1 VIPPDSLDGVDDLIA
16 AMASLTGSSADPEV
30 LGGDRG
36 DVVVVRVG
44 DVVAKAHPAD
54 VDVEAL
60 RQRVEIAAAHPELL
74 LPPLKPLQFVDD
86 RPVTVWPY
94 GTPVSQE
101 DPDGAPWE
109 ESAALLARLH
119 ALPVQGP
126 VAGTPDR
133 IVRAIQALPPDLPHA
148 DVVLRAYEALPPLD
162 MSGRAL
168 IHGDWHLG
176 QLVHRGAWRLIDVD
190 DLGVGDPV
198 WDLARPAALFAAGVL
213 PADLWARFLNTY
225 RETGGVAVTT
235 SEWDVLNIPAQAYV
249 VQMAARALMSGLQA
263 VEPLVEACRRIVTT
277 QDNGD
282 RG

>member
-1 VIPPDSLDGVDDLIA
+1 MSVDDLIA

-44 DVVAKAHPAD
+44 DVVAKAHPSDTD
-54 VDVEAL
+54 VAAL
-60 RQRVEIAAAHPELL
+60 RQRLEIAAAHPELM

-94 GTPVSQE
+94 GTPVSKA
-101 DPDGAPWE
+101 DPDAAPWE

-119 ALPVQGP
+119 SLPAQGP
-126 VAGTPDR
+126 VAGAPER
-133 IVRAIQALPPDLPHA
+133 IVRAIKALPPTLPHA
-148 DVVLRAYEALPPLD
+148 DVVLRAFEVLPPLD
-162 MSGRAL
+162 MSTKAL

-190 DLGVGDPV
+190 DVGVGDPV
-198 WDLARPAALFAAGVL
+198 WDLARPAALFAAGIL
-213 PADLWARFLNTY
+213 PGDLWARFLNTY
-225 RETGGVAVTT
+225 RETGGVALPT
-235 SEWDVLNIPAQAYV
+235 SEWEALNIPAQAYV
-249 VQMAARALMSGLQA
+249 VQMAARALVTGLQA
-263 VEPLVEACRRIVTT
+263 VEPLVEACRRITAT
-277 QDNGD
+277 HGNGD

>member
-1 VIPPDSLDGVDDLIA
+1 MDDLIA

-44 DVVAKAHPAD
+44 DVVAKAMPAD
-54 VDVEAL
+54 TDVEAL
-60 RQRVEIAAAHPELL
+60 EQRLEIAAAHPELFV
-74 LPPLKPLQFVDD
+74 PPLAPLQFVDD

-94 GTPVSQE
+94 GTPVSQ
-101 DPDGAPWE
+101 DDADAAPWE
-109 ESAALLARLH
+109 ESAALLAKLH
-119 ALPVQGP
+119 SLPVPVRGP
-126 VAGTPDR
+126 VAGAPER
-133 IVRAIQALPPDLPHA
+133 IVRAIRALPPELPYA
-148 DVVLRAYEALPPLD
+148 DVVLRAYEVLPSLD
-162 MSGRAL
+162 LSGRAL

-176 QLVHRGAWRLIDVD
+176 QLVHRGGWRLIDVD

-213 PADLWARFLNTY
+213 PDDLWARFLNTY
-225 RETGGVAVTT
+225 RETGGVALTT

-249 VQMAARALMSGLQA
+249 VQMAARALVTGLQA

-277 QDNGD
+277 HESSD

>member
-1 VIPPDSLDGVDDLIA
+1 MDDLIA
-16 AMASLTGSSADPEV
+16 AMASLTGSAAAPEV

-44 DVVAKAHPAD
+44 DVVAKALPAD
-54 VDVEAL
+54 TDVVAL
-60 RQRVEIAAAHPELL
+60 RQRLETAGAHPELFV
-74 LPPLKPLQFVDD
+74 PPLGLHFVDD

-94 GTPVSQE
+94 GTPVSQD

-109 ESAALLARLH
+109 ESAALLAKLH

-126 VAGTPDR
+126 VAGAPER
-133 IVRAIQALPPDLPHA
+133 IVRAIRALPPDLPHA
-148 DVVLRAYEALPPLD
+148 DVVLRAYEVLPSLD
-162 MSGRAL
+162 LNGRAL

-176 QLVHRGAWRLIDVD
+176 QLVHTGSWRLIDVD

-198 WDLARPAALFAAGVL
+198 WDLARPAALFAAGIL
-213 PADLWARFLNTY
+213 PGDLWARFLGAY
-225 RETGGVAVTT
+225 RETGGVALTT

-249 VQMAARALMSGLQA
+249 VQMAARALVSGLQA
-263 VEPLVEACRRIVTT
+263 VEPLIEACRRIVTT
-277 QDNGD
+277 HGTDH

>member
-1 VIPPDSLDGVDDLIA
+1 MDDLIA
-16 AMASLTGSSADPEV
+16 AIASLTGSSADPEV

-44 DVVAKAHPAD
+44 DVVAKALPAD
-54 VDVEAL
+54 TDVEAL
-60 RQRVEIAAAHPELL
+60 EQRLEIAAAHPELM
-74 LPPLKPLQFVDD
+74 LPPLQPLRFVDD

-101 DPDGAPWE
+101 DPDAAPWE
-109 ESAALLARLH
+109 ESAVLLAKLH
-119 ALPVQGP
+119 ALPVRGP
-126 VAGTPDR
+126 VAGAPER
-133 IVRAIQALPPDLPHA
+133 IVRAIRALPPELPHA
-148 DVVLRAYEALPPLD
+148 DVVLRAFEVLPPLD
-162 MSGRAL
+162 MSRKTL

-198 WDLARPAALFAAGVL
+198 WDLARPAALFAAGIL
-213 PADLWARFLNTY
+213 PGDLWARFLNAY

-235 SEWDVLNIPAQAYV
+235 SEWDALNIPAQAYV
-249 VQMAARALMSGLQA
+249 VQMAARALVTGLQA
-263 VEPLVEACRRIVTT
+263 VEPLVDACRRIIATH
-277 QDNGD
+277 DNGD

>member
-1 VIPPDSLDGVDDLIA
+1 VRVDDLIA
-16 AMASLTGSSADPEV
+16 AMASLTGSSADPVV

-44 DVVAKAHPAD
+44 DVVAKAYPAD
-54 VDVEAL
+54 TDVEAL
-60 RQRVEIAAAHPELL
+60 RQRVEIAAAHPELM
-74 LPPLKPLQFVDD
+74 LPPLRPVQFVDD

-94 GTPVSQE
+94 GTPVNPE

-109 ESAALLARLH
+109 ESARLLAKLH
-119 ALPVQGP
+119 ALPAQGP
-126 VAGTPDR
+126 VAGAPER
-133 IVRAIQALPPDLPHA
+133 IVRAIRALPPDLPHA
-148 DVVLRAYEALPPLD
+148 DVVLAAFEVLPPLHP
-162 MSGRAL
+162 SGRAL

-176 QLVHRGAWRLIDVD
+176 QLVHRGTWRLIDVD

-198 WDLARPAALFAAGVL
+198 WDLARPAALFAAGVM
-213 PADLWARFLNTY
+213 PDDLWARFLNTY
-225 RETGGVAVTT
+225 RETGGVALTT

-249 VQMAARALMSGLQA
+249 VQMAARALVTGLQA
-263 VEPLVEACRRIVTT
+263 VEPLVDACRRIIAT

>member
-1 VIPPDSLDGVDDLIA
+1 MDDLIA

-30 LGGDRG
+30 LAGDRG

-54 VDVEAL
+54 TDVEAL

-74 LPPLKPLQFVDD
+74 LPPLKPVQFVED

-94 GTPVSQE
+94 GTPVSQA
-101 DPDGAPWE
+101 DPDAAPWE
-109 ESAALLARLH
+109 ESAQLLARLH

-126 VAGTPDR
+126 VAGAPER
-133 IVRAIQALPPDLPHA
+133 IVRAIEALPPDLPHA
-148 DVVLRAYEALPPLD
+148 DVVLAAFDALPPLTT
-162 MSGRAL
+162 SGKAL

-198 WDLARPAALFAAGVL
+198 WDLARPAALFAAGIL
-213 PADLWARFLNTY
+213 PGDLWARFLWTY

-235 SEWDVLNIPAQAYV
+235 SEWDALNIPAQAYV
-249 VQMAARALMSGLQA
+249 VQMAARALVTGLQA
-263 VEPLVEACRRIVTT
+263 VEPLVEACRRIVATHG
-277 QDNGD
+277 NGD

>member
-1 VIPPDSLDGVDDLIA
+1 MRVDDLIA
-16 AMASLTGSSADPEV
+16 AMASLTGSSAAPEV

-44 DVVAKAHPAD
+44 DVVAKALPAD
-54 VDVEAL
+54 TDVAAL
-60 RQRVEIAAAHPELL
+60 TQRLEIAAAHPELFV
-74 LPPLKPLQFVDD
+74 PPLKSLQFVDD
-86 RPVTVWPY
+86 RPVTMWPY
-94 GTPVSQE
+94 GTPVSQA
-101 DPDGAPWE
+101 DPDAAPWE

-126 VAGTPDR
+126 VAGAPER
-133 IVRAIQALPPDLPHA
+133 IVRAIRALPPELPHA
-148 DVVLRAYEALPPLD
+148 DVVLRAYEVLPPLD
-162 MSGRAL
+162 MNGRAL

-176 QLVHRGAWRLIDVD
+176 QLVHLGSWRLIDVD

-198 WDLARPAALFAAGVL
+198 WDLARPAALFAAGIL
-213 PADLWARFLNTY
+213 PGDLWARFLNAY
-225 RETGGVAVTT
+225 RETGGVALTT

-249 VQMAARALMSGLQA
+249 VQMAARALVTGLQA

-277 QDNGD
+277 HENGD

>member
-1 VIPPDSLDGVDDLIA
+1 MDDLIA
-16 AMASLTGSSADPEV
+16 AMASLTGSSAAPEL

-54 VDVEAL
+54 ADVEAL
-60 RQRVEIAAAHPELL
+60 RRRVEIAAAHPDLL

-94 GTPVSQE
+94 GTPVSQD

-109 ESAALLARLH
+109 ESARLLAKLH
-119 ALPVQGP
+119 ALPARGP
-126 VAGTPDR
+126 AAGTPER
-133 IVRAIQALPPDLPHA
+133 IVRAIHALPPDLPDA
-148 DVVLRAYEALPPLD
+148 DVVLAAYAVLPPLTA
-162 MSGRAL
+162 GGTAL

-198 WDLARPAALFAAGVL
+198 WDLARPAALFAAGIL
-213 PADLWARFLNTY
+213 PPDLWARFLGAY
-225 RETGGVAVTT
+225 RETGGIAVTT

-249 VQMAARALMSGLQA
+249 VQMAARALVTGLQA
-263 VEPLVEACRRIVTT
+263 VEPLVAACRRIVSAH
-277 QDNGD
+277 GD
-282 RG
+282 GERG

>member
-1 VIPPDSLDGVDDLIA
+1 MDDLIA
-16 AMASLTGSSADPEV
+16 AMASLTGSPADPEV

-44 DVVAKAHPAD
+44 DVVAKALPAD
-54 VDVEAL
+54 TDIEAL
-60 RQRVEIAAAHPELL
+60 RQRLDIAAAHPELM
-74 LPPLKPLQFVDD
+74 LPPLMPLQFVDD

-94 GTPVSQE
+94 GTPVSQA
-101 DPDGAPWE
+101 DPDAAPWE
-109 ESAALLARLH
+109 ESAALLAKLH
-119 ALPVQGP
+119 VLPAQGP
-126 VAGTPDR
+126 VAGAPER
-133 IVRAIQALPPDLPHA
+133 IVRAIKALPPELPHA
-148 DVVLRAYEALPPLD
+148 DVVLRAFEVLPPLG
-162 MSGRAL
+162 MSAKAL

-213 PADLWARFLNTY
+213 PADLWARFLNAY
-225 RETGGVAVTT
+225 REAGGVALPT
-235 SEWDVLNIPAQAYV
+235 SEWEALNIPAQAYV

-263 VEPLVEACRRIVTT
+263 VEPLVEACRRIVATYESS
-277 QDNGD
+277 D

>member
-1 VIPPDSLDGVDDLIA
+1 
-16 AMASLTGSSADPEV
+16 MASVTGASGDPEV

-54 VDVEAL
+54 TDVEAL
-60 RQRVEIAAAHPELL
+60 GQRLEIAAAHPELL
-74 LPPLKPLQFVDD
+74 LPPLRPLQFVDD

-94 GTPVSQE
+94 GTPVSQA
-101 DPDGAPWE
+101 DPDAAPWE
-109 ESAALLARLH
+109 ESAQLLAELH
-119 ALPVQGP
+119 AVPVRGP
-126 VAGTPDR
+126 VAGSPER
-133 IVRAIQALPPDLPHA
+133 IVRAIRALPPELPHA
-148 DVVLRAYEALPPLD
+148 DVVLRAFEVLPPLD
-162 MSGRAL
+162 TSPRRAL

-213 PADLWARFLNTY
+213 PGDLWARFLNAY
-225 RETGGVAVTT
+225 REAGGVALPT
-235 SEWDVLNIPAQAYV
+235 SEWEALNIPAQAYV
-249 VQMAARALMSGLQA
+249 VQMTARALVTGLQA
-263 VEPLVEACRRIVTT
+263 VEPLVEACRRIFATHEH
-277 QDNGD
+277 GD

>member
-1 VIPPDSLDGVDDLIA
+1 MDDLIA

-126 VAGTPDR
+126 AAGTPDR

-176 QLVHRGAWRLIDVD
+176 QLVRRGAWRLIDVD

>member
-1 VIPPDSLDGVDDLIA
+1 MSVDDLIA

-54 VDVEAL
+54 TDVEAL
-60 RQRVEIAAAHPELL
+60 RQRVEIAAAHPELM
-74 LPPLKPLQFVDD
+74 LPPLKPVQFVDD

-94 GTPVSQE
+94 GTPVSQA
-101 DPDGAPWE
+101 DPDAAPWE

-119 ALPVQGP
+119 SLPAQGP
-126 VAGTPDR
+126 VAGAPER
-133 IVRAIQALPPDLPHA
+133 IVRAIKALPPTLPHA
-148 DVVLRAYEALPPLD
+148 DVVLRAFEVLPPLD
-162 MSGRAL
+162 MSTKAL

-190 DLGVGDPV
+190 DVGVGDPV
-198 WDLARPAALFAAGVL
+198 WDLARPAALFAAGIL
-213 PADLWARFLNTY
+213 PDDLWARFLNTY
-225 RETGGVAVTT
+225 RETGGVALPT
-235 SEWDVLNIPAQAYV
+235 SEWEALNIPAQAYV
-249 VQMAARALMSGLQA
+249 VQMAARALVTGLQA
-263 VEPLVEACRRIVTT
+263 VEPLVDACRRIIATH
-277 QDNGD
+277 DSGD

>member
-1 VIPPDSLDGVDDLIA
+1 MRVDDLIA
-16 AMASLTGSSADPEV
+16 AMASLTGSSAAPEV

-54 VDVEAL
+54 ADVEAL

-94 GTPVSQE
+94 GTPVSQ
-101 DPDGAPWE
+101 DDADGAPWE
-109 ESAALLARLH
+109 ESAQLLAKLH
-119 ALPVQGP
+119 ALPARGP
-126 VAGTPDR
+126 VSGAPER
-133 IVRAIQALPPDLPHA
+133 IVRAIRALPPDRPHA
-148 DVVLRAYEALPPLD
+148 DVVLAAYATLPPLTAGG
-162 MSGRAL
+162 SCL

-198 WDLARPAALFAAGVL
+198 WDLARPAALFAAGIL
-213 PADLWARFLNTY
+213 PPDLWARFLGAY
-225 RETGGVAVTT
+225 RETGGTAVTT
-235 SEWDVLNIPAQAYV
+235 SEWDALNIPAQAYV
-249 VQMAARALMSGLQA
+249 VQMAARALVTGLQA
-263 VEPLVEACRRIVTT
+263 VEPLVEACRRIVSTH
-277 QDNGD
+277 GGSE

>member
-1 VIPPDSLDGVDDLIA
+1 MDDLIA

-54 VDVEAL
+54 TDAEAL
-60 RQRVEIAAAHPELL
+60 RQRLEIAAAHPDLM
-74 LPPLKPLQFVDD
+74 LPPLKPLQFVED

-94 GTPVSQE
+94 GTPVSQA
-101 DPDGAPWE
+101 DPDAAPWE
-109 ESAALLARLH
+109 ESAALLAKLH
-119 ALPVQGP
+119 ALPAQGP
-126 VAGTPDR
+126 VAGAPER
-133 IVRAIQALPPDLPHA
+133 IVRAIRALPPELPHA
-148 DVVLRAYEALPPLD
+148 DVVLAAFAVLPPLD
-162 MSGRAL
+162 VSAKAL

-213 PADLWARFLNTY
+213 PGDLWARFLDTY
-225 RETGGVAVTT
+225 RETGGVALTT

-249 VQMAARALMSGLQA
+249 VQMAARALVTGLQA
-263 VEPLVEACRRIVTT
+263 VEPLVDACRRIISTH
-277 QDNGD
+277 DRGD

>member
-1 VIPPDSLDGVDDLIA
+1 MRVDDLIA

-54 VDVEAL
+54 TDVEAL
-60 RQRVEIAAAHPELL
+60 RQRVEIAAAHPELM
-74 LPPLKPLQFVDD
+74 LPPLQPVRFVED

-94 GTPVSQE
+94 GTPVSPA

-109 ESAALLARLH
+109 ESAQLLAKLH
-119 ALPVQGP
+119 ALPAQGP
-126 VAGTPDR
+126 AAGAPER
-133 IVRAIQALPPDLPHA
+133 IVRAIRALPPDLPHA
-148 DVVLRAYEALPPLD
+148 DVVLAAFNVLPPLELN
-162 MSGRAL
+162 GRTL

-213 PADLWARFLNTY
+213 PGDLWARFLDAY
-225 RETGGVAVTT
+225 RETGGVALTT

-249 VQMAARALMSGLQA
+249 VQMAARALVTGLQA
-263 VEPLVEACRRIVTT
+263 VEPLVDACRRIIAT

>member
-1 VIPPDSLDGVDDLIA
+1 MDDLIA

-44 DVVAKAHPAD
+44 DVVAKAYPAD
-54 VDVEAL
+54 TDVEAL
-60 RQRVEIAAAHPELL
+60 RQRVEIAAAHPDLL
-74 LPPLKPLQFVDD
+74 LPPSMPLQFVDD

-94 GTPVSQE
+94 GTPVSQS

-109 ESAALLARLH
+109 ESAQLLAKLH

-126 VAGTPDR
+126 TAGAPER
-133 IVRAIQALPPDLPHA
+133 VVRAIRALPPELPHA
-148 DVVLRAYEALPPLD
+148 DVVLAAFEVLPPLGV
-162 MSGRAL
+162 SAKAL

-198 WDLARPAALFAAGVL
+198 WDLARPAALFAAGIL
-213 PADLWARFLNTY
+213 PDDLWARFLNTY
-225 RETGGVAVTT
+225 RETGGVALPT
-235 SEWDVLNIPAQAYV
+235 SEWEALNIPAQAYV
-249 VQMAARALMSGLQA
+249 VQMAARALVTGLQA
-263 VEPLVEACRRIVTT
+263 VEPLVEACRRIVAAHELH
-277 QDNGD
+277 D

>member
-1 VIPPDSLDGVDDLIA
+1 MRVDDLIA

-44 DVVAKAHPAD
+44 DMVAKAHPAD
-54 VDVEAL
+54 VDVDAL

-86 RPVTVWPY
+86 RPVTIWPY
-94 GTPVSQE
+94 GTPVSQ
-101 DPDGAPWE
+101 DDADSAPWE
-109 ESAALLARLH
+109 ESAQLLAKLH
-119 ALPVQGP
+119 ALPAQGP
-126 VAGTPDR
+126 TAGAPER
-133 IVRAIQALPPDLPHA
+133 IVRAIRALPPHLPHA
-148 DVVLRAYEALPPLD
+148 DVVLRAFEVLPPLD
-162 MSGRAL
+162 LPGRAL

-213 PADLWARFLNTY
+213 PPDLWARFLGAY

-235 SEWDVLNIPAQAYV
+235 SEWDSLNIPAQAYV
-249 VQMAARALMSGLQA
+249 VQMAARALVSGLQA
-263 VEPLVEACRRIVTT
+263 VEPLVDACRRIIATH
-277 QDNGD
+277 DNGD

>member
-1 VIPPDSLDGVDDLIA
+1 VRVDDLIA

-44 DVVAKAHPAD
+44 DVVAKALPAD
-54 VDVEAL
+54 TDVEAL
-60 RQRVEIAAAHPELL
+60 EQRLEIAAAHPELFVR
-74 LPPLKPLQFVDD
+74 PLKPLQFVDD

-94 GTPVSQE
+94 GTPVSQD

-109 ESAALLARLH
+109 ESAALLAKLH
-119 ALPVQGP
+119 ALPVRGP
-126 VAGTPDR
+126 VAGTPER
-133 IVRAIQALPPDLPHA
+133 IVRAIRALPPELPHA
-148 DVVLRAYEALPPLD
+148 DVVLRAYEVLPPLD
-162 MSGRAL
+162 MNGRAV

-213 PADLWARFLNTY
+213 PADLWARFLNAY
-225 RETGGVAVTT
+225 RETGGVALPT
-235 SEWDVLNIPAQAYV
+235 SEWEALNIPAQAYV
-249 VQMAARALMSGLQA
+249 VQMAARALMSGVQA
-263 VEPLVEACRRIVTT
+263 VEPLVEACRRIVSTHESS
-277 QDNGD
+277 D

>member
-1 VIPPDSLDGVDDLIA
+1 MHVDDLIA
-16 AMASLTGSSADPEV
+16 AMASLTGSNAAPEL

-54 VDVEAL
+54 TDVEAL
-60 RQRVEIAAAHPELL
+60 TQRLEVAAAHPELL
-74 LPPLKPLQFVDD
+74 LPPLKPLRFVDD

-94 GTPVSQE
+94 GTPVSQA
-101 DPDGAPWE
+101 DPDAAPWE
-109 ESAALLARLH
+109 ESAHLLARLH
-119 ALPVQGP
+119 ALPAQGP
-126 VAGTPDR
+126 TAGAPER
-133 IVRAIQALPPDLPHA
+133 IVRAIRALPPELPYA
-148 DVVLRAYEALPPLD
+148 DVVLRAFAVLPPLD
-162 MSGRAL
+162 MSTKAL

-213 PADLWARFLNTY
+213 PGDLWARFLGAY
-225 RETGGVAVTT
+225 RDAGGVAVPT

-249 VQMAARALMSGLQA
+249 VQMAARALMTGLQA
-263 VEPLVEACRRIVTT
+263 VEPLVEACHRIVETHD
-277 QDNGD
+277 QGD
-282 RG
+282 HG

>member
-1 VIPPDSLDGVDDLIA
+1 MRVDDLIA
-16 AMASLTGSSADPEV
+16 AMASLSGSSADPEV

-54 VDVEAL
+54 TDVDAL

-74 LPPLKPLQFVDD
+74 LPPAKPLQFVDD
-86 RPVTVWPY
+86 RPITVWPY
-94 GTPVSQE
+94 GTPVSQA
-101 DPDGAPWE
+101 DPDAAPWE
-109 ESAALLARLH
+109 ESAALLAKLH

-126 VAGTPDR
+126 VAGTPER

-148 DVVLRAYEALPPLD
+148 DVVLRAFEVLPPLD
-162 MSGRAL
+162 TNGRAL

-213 PADLWARFLNTY
+213 PGDLWARFLNAY
-225 RETGGVAVTT
+225 RETGGVALPTM
-235 SEWDVLNIPAQAYV
+235 EWEALNIPAQAYV
-249 VQMAARALMSGLQA
+249 VQMAARALVSGLQA
-263 VEPLVEACRRIVTT
+263 VEPLVEACRRIATT
-277 QDNGD
+277 HESSD